1 MSRIGRED
9 QQADEE
15 IFPRLLI
22 GKILYL
28 RDALA
33 EESDLAEE
41 LDDEAGCLAY
51 KARYWKDRYYRMLS
65 YLYWDCEDDD

>member
-9 QQADEE
+9 QQADGD
-15 IFPRLLI
+15 IRPHRLI

-28 RDALA
+28 RVALA

-41 LDDEAGCLAY
+41 FDEEAEYYAKQSAY
-51 KARYWKDRYYRMLS
+51 WRNKYSSLISYYNI
-65 YLYWDCEDDD
+65 CEDED